1 MTLHAYLYQKYSP
14 KTAKCYLRD
23 IGYFLEA
30 VPNAENADYTEVL
43 AYLKATRKQQKA
55 ASLHRILQ
63 GIKKYYNYLINEGLR
78 DDNPAHSIQIKDN
91 FTHLPILPQQL
102 LSGKELEEAWD
113 WFLTK
118 KYRYNLLK
126 NRDISMMGLLLHQGL
141 RSGEFAAL
149 GLKDLDLLKTTIYV
163 PSGSRTMS
171 RTLALESSQV
181 LPFYQY
187 LQDRKELLKSDC
199 NNLFI
204 NKLGQPESGDN
215 LHYLV
220 SLLRPLFPDKKVNPK
235 VLRMSVIARQ
245 FERGHKLQSVQY
257 FAGHRYPDS
266 TERYNLSALQQ
277 LQQEILLHHPLA
289 GIL

>member
-1 MTLHAYLYQKYSP
+1 MTLHAYLHQKYSP

-23 IGYFLEA
+23 IGYFLAA
-30 VPNAENADYTEVL
+30 VPNASNADYSLVL
-43 AYLKATRKQQKA
+43 EYLKAQRKLQKP
-55 ASLHRILQ
+55 ASLDRILQ

-78 DDNPAHSIQIKDN
+78 DDNPAHSIQLKDN
-91 FTHLPILPQQL
+91 FTDLPLLPQNL
-102 LSGKELEEAWD
+102 LSGKELDDAWD

-118 KYRYNLLK
+118 PYRYNLLK

-141 RSGEFAAL
+141 RAGEFAL
-149 GLKDLDLLKTTIYV
+149 LTMGDIDLLKATIYV
-163 PSGSRTMS
+163 PCSPRTMS

-187 LQDRKELLKSDC
+187 LQDRKKLVKSSC

-204 NKLGQPESGDN
+204 NKLGQSESGET

-245 FERGHKLQSVQY
+245 FERGHKLTPS
-257 FAGHRYPDS
+257 S
-266 TERYNLSALQQ
+266 TLPATASP
-277 LQQEILLHHPLA
+277 IVPK
-289 GIL
+289 GIIYRHCSNCNKRFYSTIP